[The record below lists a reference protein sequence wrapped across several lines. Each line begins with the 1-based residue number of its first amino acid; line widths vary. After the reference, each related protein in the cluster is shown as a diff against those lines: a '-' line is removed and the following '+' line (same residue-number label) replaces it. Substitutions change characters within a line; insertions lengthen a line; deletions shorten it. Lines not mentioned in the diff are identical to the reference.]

1 MKSISK
7 HFYFYFFKFGYD
19 LGLQFYY
26 TLLLKPQLDYAVLL
40 GAHCA
45 LPVTMQ
51 PPLEDLKD
59 PVLGLLFN
67 IPGWVFYVGLRV
79 LVRRAQGLGRGV

>member
-1 MKSISK
+1 MFFL
-7 HFYFYFFKFGYD
+7 HVFFYEAAIGIC
-19 LGLQFYY
+19 G
-26 TLLLKPQLDYAVLL
+26 TV

-59 PVLGLLFN
+59 PVLWLLFN
-67 IPGWVFYVGLRV
+67 IPGWVFYAGLGV